1 MVNNLFYKTEA
12 IITKVE
18 NFKENHLSISVYS
31 SEYGQKSL
39 VVFGGKSKKKNST
52 YVKGSLNNIEFD
64 DNNVCLSSTSI
75 NTFKWFLFSKY
86 ELKAIDY
93 FCFLINKLLFLA
105 DQNSNVIS
113 YYLLLI
119 SKLNE
124 RSNYLPELL
133 LLELEILKASGYQPD
148 LNESVL
154 KKIFN
159 FHDKSN
165 LKTYE
170 LIYEHLKDNKD
181 HQLVFFDFMSRIV
194 NRVLINLN
202 INLPFSRDEITR
214 KL

>member
-1 MVNNLFYKTEA
+1 MYKTEA

-31 SEYGQKSL
+31 SQYGQKSL
-39 VVFGGKSKKKNST
+39 VVFGGKSKKKNT
-52 YVKGSLNNIEFD
+52 VYVKGALNNIEFD
-64 DNNVCLSSTSI
+64 NNNVCLSSASI
-75 NTFKWFLFSKY
+75 NTHKWFLFSKY

-93 FCFLINKLLFLA
+93 FCFLIEKLLFLA
-105 DQNSNVIS
+105 DKNSNVVN
-113 YYLLLI
+113 YYLRLM

-133 LLELEILKASGYQPD
+133 LLELEILKSSGYQPD
-148 LNESVL
+148 FNENVL

-159 FHDKSN
+159 FNKNSN
-165 LKTYE
+165 LRTNE
-170 LIYEHLKDNKD
+170 DIYKYLQNKKD
-181 HQLVFFDFMSRIV
+181 HQSIFFDFMSRIV

-214 KL
+214 KI

>member
-1 MVNNLFYKTEA
+1 MYKTQA

-64 DNNVCLSSTSI
+64 NNNVCLSSTSI
-75 NTFKWFLFSKY
+75 NKFKWFLFSKY
-86 ELKAIDY
+86 ELKTIDY

-105 DQNSNVIS
+105 DQNSNVVS
-113 YYLLLI
+113 NYFLLI

-159 FHDKSN
+159 FHEKKSN

-214 KL
+214 KI

>member
-1 MVNNLFYKTEA
+1 MYKTEA

-31 SEYGQKSL
+31 SQYGQKSL
-39 VVFGGKSKKKNST
+39 VVFGGKSKKKNTT
-52 YVKGSLNNIEFD
+52 YVKGSFNNIEFD
-64 DNNVCLSSTSI
+64 NNNVCLSSTSI

-119 SKLNE
+119 SKLND
-124 RSNYLPELL
+124 RSNYLPEIL

-148 LNESVL
+148 FNESILNKV
-154 KKIFN
+154 FN
-159 FHDKSN
+159 FHDNSN
-165 LKTYE
+165 LKTNE
-170 LIYEHLKDNKD
+170 DIYEHLIANKD
-181 HQLVFFDFMSRIV
+181 HQLVFFDFMSRVV

-214 KL
+214 KI

>member
-1 MVNNLFYKTEA
+1 MYKTKA

-18 NFKENHLSISVYS
+18 NFKENHLTISVYS
-31 SEYGQKSL
+31 SELGQKSL
-39 VVFGGKSKKKNST
+39 VVFGGKSKKKST
-52 YVKGSLNNIEFD
+52 SYVKGSFNYIEFD
-64 DNNVCLSSTSI
+64 NKNVCISASSI

-119 SKLNE
+119 SKLND
-124 RSNYLPELL
+124 RSNYLPEIL

-148 LNESVL
+148 FNESILNKV
-154 KKIFN
+154 FN
-159 FHDKSN
+159 FHDNSN
-165 LKTYE
+165 LKTNE
-170 LIYEHLKDNKD
+170 DIYEHLIANKD
-181 HQLVFFDFMSRIV
+181 HQLVFFDFMSRVV

-202 INLPFSRDEITR
+202 INLPFSRNDITR

>member
-1 MVNNLFYKTEA
+1 MYKTEA

-64 DNNVCLSSTSI
+64 NNNVCLSSISI
-75 NTFKWFLFSKY
+75 NKFKWFLFSKY
-86 ELKAIDY
+86 ELKTIDY
-93 FCFLINKLLFLA
+93 VCFLINKLLFLT
-105 DQNSNVIS
+105 DQNSNVVS

-124 RSNYLPELL
+124 RSNFLPELL

-159 FHDKSN
+159 FHEKKSN
-165 LKTYE
+165 LKTNE

-214 KL
+214 KI